1 MHKTHRLHVT
11 AVPLPGL
18 FLGDGP
24 ERQPVHG
31 ADAGP
36 PQEPPPHGAAGE
48 SRQVSTDEPRLG
60 LDGFCWDPTTS
71 VPRSA
76 VSAVSV
82 MRAAMF
88 DEPAPVPVPQGPS
101 PASEAFHALSYV
113 HTESTLPDSTQLTLY
128 DKTEV
133 SQHTPAAVSGTTPD
147 AIEERELVEMLA
159 ELPSAMSMSPGVPL
173 RPLRSELTPSVP
185 HGLLH
190 SRDELD
196 DVPLQDGPLP
206 ASALLLAAGGLPSRL
221 SRRELTPE
229 PRRPVPPPVDP
240 GLSQPDPLP
249 PIPLAPLSAMAPAA
263 ADGMLGLGTVTAPQ
277 SMRSSGPVVELV
289 IEERQESEARDARD
303 ADLDVPTPLPQNLP
317 PPTSM
322 LSSGVELGQA
332 PDPPSQPPSQPPSLR
347 PSQSPSRPP
356 SQPSVPRPST
366 PAVAAAPGPRT
377 PSPLLPKTDI
387 VAPPA
392 IDSPEFD
399 EADTLQASRRT
410 PSPLAIGPS
419 AKTLRAFERMVTLLP
434 SSPDSKVA
442 PRLAPRSLSTTLP
455 DGRGTA
461 TSLGPSRW
469 PLTPVPVSPSTSA
482 SSSAETPILPL
493 RATALSSLPRFTEIP
508 PAEVTRRILVA
519 WALAALLLAL
529 LTLLLVGLKTFAAAQ
544 RLTVAEVS
552 AVEDGAD

>member
-1 MHKTHRLHVT
+1 MQKTHRLHVT

-88 DEPAPVPVPQGPS
+88 DEPAPVPAPQGPS

-133 SQHTPAAVSGTTPD
+133 SQHTPAAASGTTPD

-185 HGLLH
+185 LGLLH

-196 DVPLQDGPLP
+196 EVPLQDGPLP
-206 ASALLLAAGGLPSRL
+206 ASALPLAAGGLQSRL

-229 PRRPVPPPVDP
+229 PRRPAPPPVDP

-249 PIPLAPLSAMAPAA
+249 PIPLAPPSAMAPAA
-263 ADGMLGLGTVTAPQ
+263 ADAVLGLGTVTAPQ

-289 IEERQESEARDARD
+289 IEEQKESEARD
-303 ADLDVPTPLPQNLP
+303 ADLDVPTPLPQNRP
-317 PPTSM
+317 PPSSM
-322 LSSGVELGQA
+322 LSSVAELAQA
-332 PDPPSQPPSQPPSLR
+332 PDPPSLR
-347 PSQSPSRPP
+347 PSQPP
-356 SQPSVPRPST
+356 GPRPST

-469 PLTPVPVSPSTSA
+469 PLTPVPVPASTSA

-493 RATALSSLPRFTEIP
+493 RATALSSLPRFTELP
-508 PAEVTRRILVA
+508 PSEVTRRILVA

-529 LTLLLVGLKTFAAAQ
+529 LTLLLVGLKSFAAAQ

-552 AVEDGAD
+552 AVADDAD